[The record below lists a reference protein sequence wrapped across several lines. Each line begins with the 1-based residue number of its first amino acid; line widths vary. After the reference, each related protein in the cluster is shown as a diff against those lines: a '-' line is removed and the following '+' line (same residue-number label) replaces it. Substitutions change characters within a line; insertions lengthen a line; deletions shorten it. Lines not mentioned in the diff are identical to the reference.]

1 MRRGTR
7 YREYSDG
14 WATPRTSEP
23 ESDFVVH
30 PGSSSCGWKYA
41 AFSGTYLR
49 ARAGVC
55 VCACVCVLCGVC
67 VCVCVCACVCVSSEY
82 FCVCVCVCVLTA

>member
-1 MRRGTR
+1 MRRVTR

-49 ARAGVC
+49 ARG
-55 VCACVCVLCGVC
+55 C
-67 VCVCVCACVCVSSEY
+67 VCVCVRVGVGVIVCD
-82 FCVCVCVCVLTA
+82 CVCVCERVGGWLSDRVILRA